1 MRNWNSVILP
11 SCLVPC
17 VAMALTTAD
26 LTFESGSDAS
36 NYSVKGKPNNTYSVS
51 ASLPQD
57 VLTNVYSMLPEGTTV
72 NSAFI
77 APERY
82 SSIDIDDELDGAEYA
97 TATITFL
104 NEGAGYRNTLGYFV
118 FDTNNPPA
126 TKDDIN
132 AHVVVFPNTSV
143 ADVGEMQE
151 GDSIDLSVQLTAGQT
166 LAFFIISNGWGWE
179 GSYNNIPWLGG
190 WGTPFYSYPALNPE
204 ATAENR
210 RHNVAFLDTENE
222 FLVLGF
228 EDIYRPTGDN
238 DFNDL
243 IFTVEVTPFTA
254 VDGVNEDGT
263 TDSKYEVLVQENNE
277 DVTVTTVYP
286 SSNSYATIA
295 FEDNWPLKG
304 DYDFNDV
311 VWRYKVTEQLNGQRE
326 LKNLTVDYTLQAMG
340 AGYSNGYAVKLPN
353 VLPANVASTTLT
365 RNGVAVGHT
374 ILQAGD
380 SETILMVS
388 EDLRV
393 DLENLGE
400 LSESCVFY
408 RTQSACSGVQNADVL
423 NYQLYVEFTT
433 AVSRDDIGYPP
444 YDSFIFGADGTYH
457 GDFVATPPGMTWQTH
472 LKEFTG
478 TSDMNNA
485 LLNSHDDS
493 SSGSESFKTSNNMPW
508 VINIRDEW
516 DHPVELVDISDVY
529 TSFPTWVTSSG
540 ETDGEWYKAST
551 TNKVISA
558 TDE

>member
-11 SCLVPC
+11 SCLMPC
-17 VAMALTTAD
+17 FAMALTTAD
-26 LTFESGSDAS
+26 LSFESGADAS
-36 NYSVKGKPNNTYSVS
+36 NYSVKGKPNNTYSI
-51 ASLPQD
+51 ADSLPQD
-57 VLTNVYSMLPEGTTV
+57 VLTNVYSMLPEGSTV

-82 SSIDIDDELDGAEYA
+82 SSIDIDDELNGAEYA
-97 TATITFL
+97 TAKITFL
-104 NEGAGYRNTLGYFV
+104 NEGAGYRNSLGYFV

-132 AHVVVFPNTSV
+132 AHVIVFPNTSV
-143 ADVGEMQE
+143 ASVGEMQE
-151 GDSIDLSVQLTAGQT
+151 GDTIDLSVQLTAGQT

-190 WGTPFYSYPALNPE
+190 WGTPFYSYPPINPE
-204 ATAENR
+204 ATAVNR

-228 EDIYRPTGDN
+228 EDIYRPSGDN

-243 IFTVEVTPFTA
+243 IFTVEVSPFTA
-254 VDGVNEDGT
+254 IDGVNEDGT
-263 TDSKYEVLVQENNE
+263 TDSKYEVLVQEN
-277 DVTVTTVYP
+277 
-286 SSNSYATIA
+286 
-295 FEDNWPLKG
+295 K
-304 DYDFNDV
+304 DV
-311 VWRYKVTEQLNGQRE
+311 VWRYRVTEQLNGQRE
-326 LKNLTVDYTLQAMG
+326 LKNLTIDYTLQAMG
-340 AGYSNGYAVKLPN
+340 AGYSNGYALKLPN

-374 ILQAGD
+374 ILKEGS

-393 DLENLGE
+393 ELENLGE
-400 LSESCVFY
+400 LTENCVFY
-408 RTQSACSGVQNADVL
+408 RTQSACSEQQNADAL
-423 NYQLYVEFTT
+423 NYQLYVEFTSP
-433 AVSRDDIGYPP
+433 VSRDEIGYPP
-444 YDSFIFGADGTYH
+444 YDSFIFAAEDMYH
-457 GDFVATPPGMTWQTH
+457 GDFVGTPPGMTWQTH
-472 LKEFTG
+472 LKAFSG

-485 LLNSHDDS
+485 LFNSHDDR

-516 DHPVELVDISDVY
+516 DHPVEYIDISEAY

-540 ETDGEWYKAST
+540 ETDGEWYKASI
-551 TNKVISA
+551 TNKIISA

>member
-11 SCLVPC
+11 SCLMPC
-17 VAMALTTAD
+17 FAMALTTAD
-26 LTFESGSDAS
+26 LTFESGADAS
-36 NYSVKGKPNNTYSVS
+36 NYSAKGKPNNTYSI
-51 ASLPQD
+51 ADSLPQD
-57 VLTNVYSMLPEGTTV
+57 VLSNVYSMLPEGSTV

-82 SSIDIDDELDGAEYA
+82 SSIDIDDELNGAEYA
-97 TATITFL
+97 TVSLTFL

-118 FDTNNPPA
+118 FDTDNPPA

-151 GDSIDLSVQLTAGQT
+151 GDTIDLNVQLTAGQT

-228 EDIYRPTGDN
+228 EDIYRPSGDN

-243 IFTVEVTPFTA
+243 IFTVDVTPFSA

-277 DVTVTTVYP
+277 DVTVTSVYP

-311 VWRYKVTEQLNGQRE
+311 VWRYRVTEQLNGQRE
-326 LKNLTVDYTLQAMG
+326 LKNLTIDYTLQAMG
-340 AGYSNGYAVKLPN
+340 AGYSNGYALKLPN

-374 ILQAGD
+374 ILKEGS

-400 LSESCVFY
+400 LTESCVFY
-408 RTQSACSGVQNADVL
+408 RTQSVCSETQNADAL
-423 NYQLYVEFTT
+423 NYQLYVEFTSP
-433 AVSRDDIGYPP
+433 VSRDDIGYPP
-444 YDSFIFGADGTYH
+444 YDSFIFAAEDMYH
-457 GDFVATPPGMTWQTH
+457 GDFVGTPPGMTWQTH
-472 LKEFTG
+472 LKAFSG

-485 LLNSHDDS
+485 LFNSHDDR

-516 DHPVELVDISDVY
+516 DHPIEYIDISEAY

>member
-11 SCLVPC
+11 SCLVSC

-26 LTFESGSDAS
+26 LTFESGADAS
-36 NYSVKGKPNNTYSVS
+36 NYSAKGKPNNTYSVA

-57 VLTNVYSMLPEGTTV
+57 VLTNVYSMLPEGSTV

-118 FDTNNPPA
+118 FDTDNPPA

-166 LAFFIISNGWGWE
+166 LGFFIISNGWGWE

-204 ATAENR
+204 ASADNR

-243 IFTVEVTPFTA
+243 IFTVEVTPFIA

-353 VLPANVASTTLT
+353 VLPVNVASTTLT

-388 EDLRV
+388 ENLRE

-400 LSESCVFY
+400 LTESCVFY

-433 AVSRDDIGYPP
+433 PVSRDDIGYPP

-472 LKEFTG
+472 LKEFSG
-478 TSDMNNA
+478 TSDMNDT
-485 LLNSHDDS
+485 LFNSHDDS

-516 DHPVELVDISDVY
+516 DHPVELVDISDAY

-540 ETDGEWYKAST
+540 ETDGEWYKAPT

>member
-11 SCLVPC
+11 SCLMPC
-17 VAMALTTAD
+17 FAMALTTAD
-26 LTFESGSDAS
+26 LSFESGADAS
-36 NYSVKGKPNNTYSVS
+36 NYSVKGKPNNTYSI
-51 ASLPQD
+51 ADALPQD
-57 VLTNVYSMLPEGTTV
+57 VLTNVYSMLPEGSTV

-82 SSIDIDDELDGAEYA
+82 SSIDIDDELNGAEYA
-97 TATITFL
+97 TAKITFL
-104 NEGAGYRNTLGYFV
+104 NEGAGYRNSLGYFV

-132 AHVVVFPNTSV
+132 AHVIVFPNTSV
-143 ADVGEMQE
+143 ASVGEMQE
-151 GDSIDLSVQLTAGQT
+151 GDTIDLSVQLTAGQT

-190 WGTPFYSYPALNPE
+190 WGTPFYSYPSINPE
-204 ATAENR
+204 ATAANR

-228 EDIYRPTGDN
+228 EDIYRPSGDN

-243 IFTVEVTPFTA
+243 IFTVEVTPFAA

-277 DVTVTTVYP
+277 DVTVTSVYP

-311 VWRYKVTEQLNGQRE
+311 VWRYRVTEQLNGQRE
-326 LKNLTVDYTLQAMG
+326 LKNLTIDYTLQAMG
-340 AGYSNGYAVKLPN
+340 AGYSNGYALKLPN

-374 ILQAGD
+374 ILKEGS

-393 DLENLGE
+393 ELENLGE
-400 LSESCVFY
+400 LTESCVFY
-408 RTQSACSGVQNADVL
+408 RTQSGCSEQQNADAL
-423 NYQLYVEFTT
+423 NYQLYVEFTSP
-433 AVSRDDIGYPP
+433 VSRDDIGYPP
-444 YDSFIFGADGTYH
+444 YDSFIFAAEDMYH
-457 GDFVATPPGMTWQTH
+457 GDFVGTPPGMTWQTH
-472 LKEFTG
+472 LKAFSG
-478 TSDMNNA
+478 TSDMNNT
-485 LLNSHDDS
+485 LFNSHDDR

-516 DHPVELVDISDVY
+516 DHPVEYIDISEAY

>member
-26 LTFESGSDAS
+26 LTFESGADAS
-36 NYSVKGKPNNTYSVS
+36 NYSAKGKPNNTYSI
-51 ASLPQD
+51 AESLPQD

-118 FDTNNPPA
+118 FDTDNPPA

-204 ATAENR
+204 ASADNR

-243 IFTVEVTPFTA
+243 IFTVEVTPFIA

-388 EDLRV
+388 ENLRE

-400 LSESCVFY
+400 LTESCVFY

-433 AVSRDDIGYPP
+433 PVSRDDIGYPP

-457 GDFVATPPGMTWQTH
+457 GDFVTTPPGMTWQTH
-472 LKEFTG
+472 LKEFSG
-478 TSDMNNA
+478 TSDMNDT
-485 LLNSHDDS
+485 LFNSHDDS
-493 SSGSESFKTSNNMPW
+493 SSGSESFKTSNYDP
-508 VINIRDEW
+508 R
-516 DHPVELVDISDVY
+516 
-529 TSFPTWVTSSG
+529 G
-540 ETDGEWYKAST
+540 
-551 TNKVISA
+551 
-558 TDE
+558 